1 MSKSDATFDKGTLY
15 LVATPIGNLGD
26 ISRRACEILDQVEVI
41 ACEDTRRTGKL
52 LELLGL
58 STPRLV
64 LANEHREALVGAT
77 VVELLEQGQDVALV
91 SDAGTPAISDPGEQL
106 VGYVIAHGHRVS
118 AVPGPS
124 AVLTALTLS
133 GLSTHRWVMEGFLP
147 RKGQERDARLRSL
160 ASDDRTT
167 VIFESP
173 KRLKKTLVD
182 LAAVCGADRQA
193 AVLRELTKLYE
204 ETVRGTLA
212 ELSQRF
218 DADVKGE
225 IVIVVSSAPLED
237 VSDDAIVSALE
248 VELTNGASKS
258 SAVSEV
264 AKNLKAARNRVYSLA
279 HEIRK

>member
-1 MSKSDATFDKGTLY
+1 MTKSDENFNKGTLY

-26 ISRRACEILDQVEVI
+26 ISQRACEILEQVEVI

-58 STPRLV
+58 STHRLM
-64 LANEHREALVGAT
+64 LANEHTEALAGTTIVD
-77 VVELLEQGQDVALV
+77 LLDRGQDVALV
-91 SDAGTPAISDPGEQL
+91 SDAGTPAISDPGEHL
-106 VGYVIAHGHRVS
+106 VSYVIAHDHRVS

-133 GLSTHRWVMEGFLP
+133 GLPTHRWVMEGFLP
-147 RKGQERDARLRSL
+147 RKGHERDARLESV
-160 ASDDRTT
+160 ASDERTT

-173 KRLKKTLVD
+173 KRLRKTLTD

-193 AVLRELTKLYE
+193 AVLRELTKLFE
-204 ETVRGTLA
+204 ETARGTLA
-212 ELSQRF
+212 ELSERF

-225 IVIVVSSAPLED
+225 IVVVVSPAPVQY
-237 VSDDAIVSALE
+237 VSDEAILSALE
-248 VELTNGASKS
+248 AELITGATKS
-258 SAVSEV
+258 SAVSQV
-264 AKNLKAARNRVYSLA
+264 AANLKAARNRVYSLA

>member
-1 MSKSDATFDKGTLY
+1 MSEFDATFDKGTLY

-26 ISRRACEILDQVEVI
+26 ISRRACEILEQVEAI

-106 VGYVIAHGHRVS
+106 VSYVIAHGHRVS

-133 GLSTHRWVMEGFLP
+133 GLSTNRWVMEGFLP
-147 RKGQERDARLRSL
+147 RKGKERDARLRSL

-225 IVIVVSSAPLED
+225 IVIVVSSAPLEN

-248 VELTNGASKS
+248 AELMNGASKS
-258 SAVSEV
+258 SAVSQV
-264 AKNLKAARNRVYSLA
+264 ANNLKAARNRVYSLA